1 MNKRRKI
8 KKYNT
13 RKYSPTQLWNLDY
26 YLAKHIYYALKQF
39 KAMERHGYPG
49 CYGADTPEKWEE
61 ILDKMIWSFKE
72 ISEDFRNQ
80 PLFSRDAVN
89 FIVKDEDGH
98 SVLSFDDDDEQIAK
112 TKIEREAYTNKLNE
126 GLSLF
131 GKYFYHLWD

>member
-61 ILDKMIWSFKE
+61 ILDKMI
-72 ISEDFRNQ
+72 
-80 PLFSRDAVN
+80 
-89 FIVKDEDGH
+89 
-98 SVLSFDDDDEQIAK
+98 
-112 TKIEREAYTNKLNE
+112 
-126 GLSLF
+126 
-131 GKYFYHLWD
+131 

>member
-1 MNKRRKI
+1 MNKRKKI

-61 ILDKMIWSFKE
+61 ILDKMLWSFKE
-72 ISEDFRNQ
+72 ISEDFKNQ
-80 PLFSRDAVN
+80 PLFSRKDTDS
-89 FIVKDEDGH
+89 FFKKDENGNTIWSFNEDNNTDK
-98 SVLSFDDDDEQIAK
+98 VLKDREDYYN
-112 TKIEREAYTNKLNE
+112 KIEE
-126 GLSLF
+126 GLMLF
-131 GKYFYHLWD
+131 GKYFCHLWD